1 MQMSFDNEYPFLTID
16 YSLTKL
22 TLEPLVSHE
31 VGIYTEA
38 KLKFKMSRSTDIE
51 FAFTVVATILR
62 CAVNSAGFTINSYA
76 LRYNIG
82 VKNF

>member
-1 MQMSFDNEYPFLTID
+1 MQTNFENEYPFLTTD
-16 YSLTKL
+16 DNLTKL
-22 TLEPLVSHE
+22 TLKPLTTHE
-31 VGIYTEA
+31 VGVHTKA

-76 LRYNIG
+76 LKYNIG